1 MAINITG
8 SWVLQGALSGSVY
21 GTASWAESSKSASYF
36 SGSITNAVSSS
47 YALTSTSATSASRVT
62 ILSDTTN
69 QPYYIPFVNNVP
81 NGTDYIKIAGGISAL
96 KYNPFTNSITAS
108 NFQGTSSFAVTAS
121 YAIASTGLSNPYTGD
136 AVITGSLT
144 IKQGNTNEVL
154 VISAS
159 SNISYPKFNIRGNES
174 TGLGGGQLTFE
185 KPYAF
190 TTLQVGQPLGQI
202 SWGQQYNLS
211 QFATILVTK
220 AGIGTSLMQFFSSTG
235 SVDFQ
240 LSSGSSIDLY
250 QDTIL
255 SSYKVLTL
263 TPTHPLRTTNVP
275 TGSFAVSS
283 SVPPKPYFWD
293 GTTWNALY

>member
-1 MAINITG
+1 MPINITG
-8 SWVLQGALSGSVY
+8 SWVLSGGLTGSLY
-21 GTASWAESSKSASYF
+21 GTASFSDFAQSASYF

-47 YALTSTSATSASRVT
+47 YALTSTSATSASRIT

-69 QPYYIPFVNNVP
+69 QPYYIPFVNNVA
-81 NGTDYIKIAGGISAL
+81 NGTDVVKIAGGTSAL

-136 AVITGSLT
+136 AVISGSLT

-159 SNISYPKFNIRGNES
+159 NIGYPKFNIRGNES

-190 TTLQVGQPLGQI
+190 TTLQVGQPLGQL

-220 AGIGTSLMQFFSSTG
+220 AGNGTSLMKFSSTTG
-235 SVDFQ
+235 SWDFQ
-240 LSSGSSIDLY
+240 LSSGSSIDLF

-293 GTTWNALY
+293 GITWNSLY